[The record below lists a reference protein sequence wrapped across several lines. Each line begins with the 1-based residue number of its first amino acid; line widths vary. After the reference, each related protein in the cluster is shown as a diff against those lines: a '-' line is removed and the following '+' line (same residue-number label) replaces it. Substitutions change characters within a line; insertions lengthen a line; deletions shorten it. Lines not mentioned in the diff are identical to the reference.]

1 MAWACVKMKPR
12 KCLQLEPQP
21 ARTHAMGK
29 PLSAASKPLPGSAL
43 GSGPKPSPSPR
54 SRRA

>member
-1 MAWACVKMKPR
+1 MAWARVKMKPR